1 MAGREM
7 ETRGTQLHVLLTSGH
22 VCKYG
27 GTPLIRIN
35 CDGELSSYAENPD
48 HWIFFLKIGYIGS
61 LKLKKILQMASLGYL
76 FIYLFIYLQITH

>member
-48 HWIFFLKIGYIGS
+48 HCIFFFENRIHWQFEAEKNSTNGFFR
-61 LKLKKILQMASLGYL
+61 L
-76 FIYLFIYLQITH
+76 FIYLFTCK